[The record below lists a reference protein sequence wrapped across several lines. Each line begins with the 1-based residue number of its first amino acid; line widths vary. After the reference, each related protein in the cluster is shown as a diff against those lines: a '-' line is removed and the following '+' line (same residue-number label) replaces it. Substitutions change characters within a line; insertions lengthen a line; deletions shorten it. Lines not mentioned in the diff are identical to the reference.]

1 MIGALITAVTSLLF
15 GIIMTILAFMFING
29 KCNNLAAGY
38 NDLTEEEKKT
48 SAEANARMNGKTLI
62 IVSVLTLLYS
72 VFSALSAFEILSSG
86 AFVVSTVVFIV
97 LFISIVIISVA
108 RFVKKNI

>member
-1 MIGALITAVTSLLF
+1 MIGAIITAITSLLF
-15 GIIMTILAFMFING
+15 GIIMGILAFMFLNG

-38 NDLTEEEKKT
+38 NDMTEEEKKT
-48 SAEANARMNGKTLI
+48 SAEINARMNGKTLM
-62 IVSVLTLLYS
+62 VVAVLTLLYS
-72 VFSALSAFEILSSG
+72 VFSILSALEILSAA
-86 AFVVSTVVFIV
+86 AFVVSTVIYVI

>member
-1 MIGALITAVTSLLF
+1 MIGAIITAITSLLF
-15 GIIMTILAFMFING
+15 GIFMAFLAFMFLNG

-38 NDLTEEEKKT
+38 NDMTEEEKKT
-48 SAEANARMNGKTLI
+48 
-62 IVSVLTLLYS
+62 LLYS
-72 VFSALSAFEILSSG
+72 AFSALSALEILSAA
-86 AFVVSTVVFIV
+86 AFVVSTVIYVI